1 MGITRIVRV
10 MQLLGIM
17 RDRIKNM
24 NQEFKTAKGWSI
36 FIYLFTPLLIAL
48 FVFLGI
54 VPFMGDEFIWWLA
67 LMLVPMSIG
76 MTLIMVYGLLSTFKG
91 RLIIH
96 SDRVVEI
103 GVFKNKELELSNIKG
118 YRTDQNYTHLIPKDA
133 DFKSIKVSQYIGNK
147 NTFNQWLFRN
157 FQDVDVIESAK
168 EVEDILA
175 NKEFGRTTE
184 EREGKLKRA
193 RIVARTLNTIGGLLA
208 ALLFFYPHPY
218 EFVTLVALIF
228 PSLILASLH
237 FFKGLIRIDQK
248 NNSGYPSIIYGLILP
263 GMALALRSFIDF
275 DILEYSNFWLPT
287 ISITVVTSLIMFST
301 TSEIKFKK
309 AADYVTAFSLVSFVF
324 VYSYGGIINYNC
336 IYDDSQSE
344 VYSSEILDMRISTG
358 KTTSYYIELK
368 PWGPVTEAEDVS
380 ISRELYERLEI
391 GESVKIY
398 LQNGK
403 MNIPWFSVTKE

>member
-1 MGITRIVRV
+1 
-10 MQLLGIM
+10 
-17 RDRIKNM
+17 M

-36 FIYLFTPLLIAL
+36 FIYIFTPLLIAL

-67 LMLVPMSIG
+67 LMLVPVSIG
-76 MTLIMVYGLLSTFKG
+76 MTLFMVYGLISTFKG

-96 SDRVVEI
+96 SDRIVEI

-118 YRTDQNYTHLIPKDA
+118 YRSDQNYTYIIPIDA

-147 NTFNQWLFRN
+147 NIFNKWLFTN
-157 FQDVDVIESAK
+157 FQDVDVIESTK
-168 EVEDILA
+168 DVESILS
-175 NKEFGRTTE
+175 NEEFGRTTE
-184 EREGKLKRA
+184 EREDKLKRA
-193 RIVARTLNTIGGLLA
+193 RIVARTLTILGVLLT
-208 ALLFFYPHPY
+208 ALLFFYPSPY
-218 EFVTLVALIF
+218 ELVTLAALIF
-228 PSLILASLH
+228 PTLILASLH

-248 NNSGYPSIIYGLILP
+248 NNSGYPSIIYGLIFP
-263 GMALALRSFIDF
+263 GMALALRSFMDF

-287 ISITVVTSLIMFST
+287 ISVTVVTSLIMFST
-301 TSEIKFKK
+301 TSELKFKK
-309 AADYVTAFSLVSFVF
+309 AADYVTVVSLVGFVF

-344 VYSSEILDMRISTG
+344 VFSSEITDMRISTG

-368 PWGPVTEAEDVS
+368 PWGPVAETEDVS
-380 ISRELYERLEI
+380 ISKGLYESLGV
-391 GESVKIY
+391 GESVNIY

-403 MNIPWFSVTKE
+403 MNIPWFSVSKQ